1 MTARLEI
8 RHRTLFAYR
17 GPKVTSSYNEARLTP
32 QTTATQT
39 TLDST
44 VTTRPAS
51 AMTRY
56 CDYWGTLV
64 TAFDLHEPH
73 DHLEVLAH
81 SLVETS
87 APAPPVRVL
96 GWTDLR
102 TDAVRDRYAELLA
115 ATGYAPAI
123 GADAPEG
130 LADIAGEIAAA
141 PDPLAAVDATVEAV
155 RGHLDYDTG
164 STGVRTTAG
173 QAWEARSGV
182 CQDFAHITLTLLRS
196 AGLPARYVSGY
207 LHPVPDAPVGKT
219 VVGQSHAWAEAWVGE
234 WVSVDPTNGATV
246 GERHVRVASGRDYA
260 DVSPL
265 RGVYTGAAGSCLE
278 VTVEVTRLR

>member
-1 MTARLEI
+1 VTARLEI
-8 RHRTLFAYR
+8 RHTTLFAYR

-39 TLDST
+39 TLEST
-44 VTTRPAS
+44 VSTRPA
-51 AMTRY
+51 AATTRY
-56 CDYWGTLV
+56 WDYWGTLV

-87 APAPPVRVL
+87 APAPPARAL
-96 GWTDLR
+96 GWDDLR

-115 ATGYAPAI
+115 STAYAPTA
-123 GADAPEG
+123 AEDAPAG
-130 LADIAGEIAAA
+130 LVDLAAEIAASR
-141 PDPLAAVDATVEAV
+141 DPLEAVHTAVDAV
-155 RGHLDYDTG
+155 RGHLDYDPG
-164 STGVRTTAG
+164 STGVRTTAV

-182 CQDFAHITLTLLRS
+182 CQDFAHITLALLRS
-196 AGLPARYVSGY
+196 AGVPARYVSGY
-207 LHPVPDAPVGKT
+207 LHPVLDPPVGET

-234 WVSVDPTNGATV
+234 WVAVDPTNGAAA